1 MSRRWRIFL
10 AVVAT
15 VFVGFVGAPWVYINV
30 IREPA
35 AESFLDEVTA
45 TSLVEMGDAASTT
58 VAEPSPGANAVLSD
72 ATGTWSVT
80 AESQVGYRVD
90 EVLFGQNVT
99 AVGRT
104 NAVTGTVTID
114 GLTVTAAEFSVDMTT
129 VRSDEPKRDAQFESR
144 IMDVIN
150 YPTATF
156 TLTSPITVDAAALSV
171 STTHSASG
179 TLTLR
184 GTSKPV
190 DVTVVSTIRDGAI
203 VLVGEIEIVLADW
216 GIPNPSI
223 PGISTEDRGIL
234 EFNLVLER

>member
-1 MSRRWRIFL
+1 MSRRWRTLL

-15 VFVGFVGAPWVYINV
+15 PLFVFVGAPWVYINV

-58 VAEPSPGANAVLSD
+58 VAEPSPSANAVLSD

-80 AESQVGYRVD
+80 AESQVGYRVN

-104 NAVTGTVTID
+104 NAVTGSVTID
-114 GLTVTAAEFSVDMTT
+114 ELTVTSAKFSADMTT

-156 TLTSPITVDAAALSV
+156 TLASPITVDAAALSA
-171 STTHSASG
+171 SATHSASG

-184 GTSKPV
+184 GINRSV
-190 DVTVVSTIRDGAI
+190 DVTVVSTLRDGAV
-203 VLVGEIEIVLADW
+203 VLIGEIEIVFADW